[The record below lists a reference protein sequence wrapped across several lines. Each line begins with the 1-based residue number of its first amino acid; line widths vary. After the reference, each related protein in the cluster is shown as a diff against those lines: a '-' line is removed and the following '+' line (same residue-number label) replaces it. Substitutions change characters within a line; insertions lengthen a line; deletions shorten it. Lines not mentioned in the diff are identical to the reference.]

1 MPSSAAPEFV
11 WLSSCPVRETPA
23 DVAQY
28 FDRLWPLMRSL
39 TGDGVRK
46 THDILGELVPLERIE
61 VPSGT
66 TCFDWTVP
74 PEWICREAYLIAPD
88 GRRLLDVRDHTLHLV
103 NYSIAFRGSLSRA
116 QLEEHLHSLPDLPRA
131 IPYVTSYYE
140 PRWGFCLT
148 HEMRERLPEGDYQV
162 VVDTEHI
169 AGSMTLSHA
178 VLPGETR
185 DEVLISTYTCHP
197 SLANNELSGPLLAA
211 FLYRRLAA
219 LPRRRLTYRF
229 VWLPETIGSLAY
241 LARFGDHLRQR
252 LVAGYVATCVGDGG
266 PFTYK
271 RSRRGDSLADRAAEY
286 VLTRFSHRQPR
297 LLDFEPI
304 GSDER
309 QYGSPGFNLPVGLIG
324 RSIYG
329 AYAEYHTSLDHRD
342 FISFEALVESVDA
355 YLAVLGALDASA
367 TYRRTMPYGEPQLGR
382 RGLYPTLAAPRQRD
396 EQLTALLWLLNLAD
410 GQHDLLAMAQRSG
423 VDLPALDRAAQQCLQ
438 AGLIESSDEAKA

>member
-1 MPSSAAPEFV
+1 MPSSAESEFV

-23 DVAQY
+23 EVAQY
-28 FDRLWPLMRSL
+28 FDRLWPLLRSL

-46 THDILGELVPLERIE
+46 THDILGELAPLERME
-61 VPSGT
+61 MPSGT
-66 TCFDWTVP
+66 ACFDWTTP
-74 PEWICREAYLIAPD
+74 PEWICREAYVIAPD
-88 GRRLLDVRDHTLHLV
+88 GRRILDVRDHTLHLV
-103 NYSIAFRGSLSRA
+103 NYSTAFRGTLSRG
-116 QLEEHLHSLPDLPRA
+116 QLDAHLHSLPELPQA

-148 HEMRERLPEGDYQV
+148 HAMREQLPEGDYQV
-162 VVDTEHI
+162 VIDTEHV

-178 VLPGETR
+178 VLPGETN

-219 LPRRRLTYRF
+219 MPRRRLTYRL

-241 LARFGDHLRQR
+241 LARFGEHLRER
-252 LVAGYVATCVGDGG
+252 LVAGYVATCVGDRG

-271 RSRRGDSLADRAAEY
+271 RSRRGDSPADRAAEY
-286 VLTRFSHRQPR
+286 VLSRFGDRRPR

-309 QYGSPGFNLPVGLIG
+309 QYCSPGFDLPVGLLG

-329 AYAEYHTSLDHRD
+329 AYREYHTSLDNRE

-355 YLAVLGALDASA
+355 YLAILGALDANA
-367 TYRRTMPYGEPQLGR
+367 TYRRTMPFGEPQLGR
-382 RGLYPTLAAPRQRD
+382 RGLYPTLGGPRQRD
-396 EQLTALLWLLNLAD
+396 EQRAALLWLLNLAD
-410 GQHDLLAMAQRSG
+410 GRHDLLAIAERSG
-423 VDLPALDRAAQQCLQ
+423 LALSALDRAARQCLA
-438 AGLIESSDEAKA
+438 AGLIQ